1 MNMEIRT
8 KQDVRDMA
16 RGAALLGV
24 GGGGDPYVGQLML
37 QQEVLKG
44 RYPRVIKAHELA
56 DDAKVVSVCGIGS
69 PPVLVE
75 HLLSSKLLSKLMDR
89 MEEYLGY
96 KIDALISAEIGGLN
110 SVMTLGVAA
119 QRDIPLIDADGMGR
133 AFPKLEM
140 VTFSVYGCSASP
152 VMIMDEL
159 GNSALVHAR
168 NDATAEHMCRAISS
182 SLGAMV
188 YASLYPMSGKQVKD
202 FAVHDTISL
211 CYSIGKCIRESREE
225 LDSPF
230 DGLLALL
237 HKPEKNQHCKI
248 LFDGKIVDLKHE
260 IRDAWHFGTITM
272 EAHGNSKDVMVVEMQ
287 NEYLAARHN
296 GKTVTIV
303 PDLIAILDSESAEPI
318 TGEGLKYG
326 QRVKVLGISAAP
338 IMRRPECLAVFGP
351 GGFGFKEDFRPLEEL
366 NP

>member
-1 MNMEIRT
+1 MEIKT

-16 RGAALLGV
+16 RGAAMLGV

-44 RYPRVIKAHELA
+44 NYPRVIKASELA
-56 DDAKVVSVCGIGS
+56 DDARVVSVCGIGS

-75 HLLSSKLLSKLMDR
+75 HLLSSRLLSKLMDR
-89 MEEYLGY
+89 MEDYLGY

-119 QRDIPLIDADGMGR
+119 QRGVPLVDADGMGR

-140 VTFSVYGCSASP
+140 VTFSVYGCAASP
-152 VMIMDEL
+152 VIIMDEL
-159 GNSALVHAR
+159 GNTSIVHAR

-188 YASLYPMSGKQVKD
+188 YSSLYPMTGKQVKD

-211 CYSIGKCIRESREE
+211 CYSIGRCIRESREE

-230 DGLLALL
+230 DGLIALL
-237 HKPEKNQHCKI
+237 HRPEEGKQCKI

-272 EAHGNSKDVMVVEMQ
+272 EAHGDSKDVMVVEMQ
-287 NEYLAARHN
+287 NEYLAARLN
-296 GKTVTIV
+296 GKTVAIV
-303 PDLIAILDSESAEPI
+303 PDLICILDTESAEPI
-318 TGEGLKYG
+318 TGESLKYG
-326 QRVKVLGISAAP
+326 QRVKVLGLSASP

-351 GGFGFKEDFRPLEEL
+351 GAFGYKEPFQPIEML

>member
-1 MNMEIRT
+1 MKIRT

-44 RYPRVIKAHELA
+44 KYPTVIKAHELA
-56 DDAKVVSVCGIGS
+56 DDAKVLSVCGIGS

-75 HLLSSKLLSKLMDR
+75 HLLSSRLLSELMDR
-89 MEEYLGY
+89 MEDYVGY

-119 QRDIPLIDADGMGR
+119 QRNVPLIDADGMGR

-140 VTFSVYGCSASP
+140 VTFSVYGCAASP

-159 GNSALVHAR
+159 GNMTLVNAR
-168 NDATAEHMCRAISS
+168 NDATAENMCRAISS

-188 YASLYPMSGKQVKD
+188 YASLYPMTGKQVKD

-211 CYSIGKCIRESREE
+211 CYDIGRCIRVSRDE

-237 HKPEKNQHCKI
+237 NRPEEGRHCKI

-260 IRDAWHFGTITM
+260 IKDAWHIGTITM
-272 EAHGNSKDVMVVEMQ
+272 ESHGDSTDVMVVEMQ
-287 NEYLAARHN
+287 NEYLVARRN
-296 GKTVTIV
+296 GKTVAIV
-303 PDLIAILDSESAEPI
+303 PDLICILDSESAEPI
-318 TGEGLKYG
+318 TGETLKYG
-326 QRVKVLGISAAP
+326 QRVKVLGLSAAP

-351 GGFGFKEDFRPLEEL
+351 GGFGYKEAFEPIESL

>member
-1 MNMEIRT
+1 MMEIKT

-16 RGAALLGV
+16 RGAAFLGV

-44 RYPRVIKAHELA
+44 RYPEVIKASELA
-56 DDAKVVSVCGIGS
+56 DDARVLSVCGIGS

-75 HLLSSKLLSKLMDR
+75 HLLSSSLLSELMDR
-89 MEEYLGY
+89 MEDYVGY

-119 QRDIPLIDADGMGR
+119 QRNVPLVDADGMGR

-159 GNSALVHAR
+159 GNSVIVNAR
-168 NDATAEHMCRAISS
+168 NDATAEQICRSVSS

-188 YASLYPMSGKQVKD
+188 YASLYPMTGKQVKEY
-202 FAVHDTISL
+202 AVHDTISL
-211 CYSIGKCIRESREE
+211 CFSIGRCIRESRDQ

-230 DGLLALL
+230 QGLLALL
-237 HKPEKNQHCKI
+237 NKPSENRHCKI
-248 LFDGKIVDLKHE
+248 LFDGKIVDLLHE

-272 EAHGNSKDVMVVEMQ
+272 EANREPDDVMVIEMQ
-287 NEYLAARHN
+287 NEYLVARHN
-296 GKTVTIV
+296 GKTVAIV
-303 PDLIAILDSESAEPI
+303 PDLICILDAETAEPL
-318 TGEGLKYG
+318 TGEMLKYG
-326 QRVKVLGISAAP
+326 QRVKVLGLSAAP
-338 IMRRPECLAVFGP
+338 ILRRPECLEVFGP
-351 GGFGFKEDFRPLEEL
+351 GGFGYDEPFQPIEML
-366 NP
+366 NQ

>member
-1 MNMEIRT
+1 MEIRN

-16 RGAALLGV
+16 RGAAFLGV

-44 RYPRVIKAHELA
+44 RYPRVIKADELD
-56 DDAKVVSVCGIGS
+56 DDARVLSVCGIGS

-75 HLLSSKLLSKLMDR
+75 HLLSSRLLSELMDR
-89 MEEYLGY
+89 MEEHLGY
-96 KIDALISAEIGGLN
+96 SIDALISAEIGGLN

-119 QRDIPLIDADGMGR
+119 QRDLPLIDADGMGR
-133 AFPKLEM
+133 AFPKLEL
-140 VTFSVYGCSASP
+140 VTFSVYGCPASP

-159 GNSALVHAR
+159 GNMAIVQSR
-168 NDATAEHMCRAISS
+168 DDATAEMMSRAISS

-188 YASLYPMSGKQVKD
+188 YSALYPMTGRQVKD

-225 LDSPF
+225 LDNPF

-237 HKPEKNQHCKI
+237 NRPEEGRHCRL
-248 LFDGKIVDLKHE
+248 LFDGKIVDLVHE

-272 EAHGNSKDVMVVEMQ
+272 EANGNPDDVMVVEMQ

-296 GKTVTIV
+296 GKTVTMV
-303 PDLIAILDSESAEPI
+303 PDLLCILDAETAEPI
-318 TGEGLKYG
+318 TGERLKYG
-326 QRVKVLGISAAP
+326 QRIKVVGLSAAP

-351 GGFGFKEDFRPLEEL
+351 GGFGYKEEFKPIEEL